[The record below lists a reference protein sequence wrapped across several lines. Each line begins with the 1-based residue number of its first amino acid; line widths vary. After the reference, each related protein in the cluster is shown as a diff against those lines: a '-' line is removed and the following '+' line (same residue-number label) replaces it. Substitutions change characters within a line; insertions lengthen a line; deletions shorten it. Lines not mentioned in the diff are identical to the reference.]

1 MKRRAFCR
9 FGLLAPL
16 GLAAMP
22 MLRAAVPTSAPVPD
36 GQPHAFGFAQGRF
49 TLDGQPWQIR
59 SGELHPLRI
68 AKADWLHR
76 IRMAKAMGLNTIA
89 LYLMWNALETAPGQ
103 FDLDSGERDFVGFIR
118 LCQQEGLWVY
128 LRPGPYVCAEWTLGG
143 LPPYLLREANIRLR
157 DRHDARYMAAVERYI
172 GAIAPR
178 IAPLMA
184 SAGGP
189 VLMLQIENEYSMHGS
204 DVGYLQALAALWRAH
219 GVEGPFSLAEG
230 LKDLRRR
237 QAMLPGAALG
247 LDGPDLH
254 DLQAATA
261 FAGQAPVWVSEGYPG
276 WLTHWGEPKF
286 ARRDYAPLLRRIA
299 AAGYSF
305 NLYVVHGGT
314 NFGLSAGANA
324 EDDGS
329 QFQPALTSYDYGAPI
344 DEAGRAT
351 PAYFTLRKIIAAQA
365 DTPPPPLPAAPR
377 RAHFDA
383 VQARPVAALWD
394 NLGPALQ
401 TDTPIDNQRLLGQ
414 DQGLV
419 LYRRQIGAG
428 QALHLG
434 QIHDYAVVHLDGRE
448 LDHVSRVRHSRL
460 HSALQL
466 RLPDAAQDTRDL
478 DVLVDSF
485 GHINFGPALGDR
497 KGLLGPVRLDGQ
509 ELHGWEVRGLA
520 LDADPTPS
528 LRPLQAP
535 PQRPGLF
542 FATELTIDQPGDVY
556 LDMRDWR
563 KGYLWVNGRLL
574 GRYWDIG
581 PQQCLYCPGA
591 WLRAG
596 ANQVLILDLHRL
608 QPGLV
613 RCADGLVPTPATQPV
628 ASLPSPQDRA
638 CI

>member
-36 GQPHAFGFAQGRF
+36 GRPHTFGFAQGRF

-103 FDLDSGERDFVGFIR
+103 FDLDSDERDFVGFIR

-204 DVGYLQALAALWRAH
+204 DVGYLQALAALWRGH

-276 WLTHWGEPKF
+276 WLTHWGEAQF

-351 PAYFTLRKIIAAQA
+351 PAYFTLRRIIAAQA

-419 LYRRQIGAG
+419 LYRRRIGAG
-428 QALHLG
+428 QSLHLG
-434 QIHDYAVVHLDGRE
+434 QVHDYAVVHLDGRE
-448 LDHVSRVRHSRL
+448 LDHVSRVRHPRL

-466 RLPDAAQDTRDL
+466 RLPDAAQDTREL
-478 DVLVDSF
+478 EVLVDSF

-497 KGLLGPVRLDGQ
+497 KGLLGPV
-509 ELHGWEVRGLA
+509 
-520 LDADPTPS
+520 
-528 LRPLQAP
+528 
-535 PQRPGLF
+535 
-542 FATELTIDQPGDVY
+542 
-556 LDMRDWR
+556 
-563 KGYLWVNGRLL
+563 
-574 GRYWDIG
+574 
-581 PQQCLYCPGA
+581 
-591 WLRAG
+591 
-596 ANQVLILDLHRL
+596 
-608 QPGLV
+608 
-613 RCADGLVPTPATQPV
+613 
-628 ASLPSPQDRA
+628 
-638 CI
+638 

>member
-1 MKRRAFCR
+1 MKRRAFCQ

-22 MLRAAVPTSAPVPD
+22 VLRAAAPRLAAIPD
-36 GQPHAFGFAQGRF
+36 GKPHTFGFAQARF
-49 TLDGQPWQIR
+49 TLDGKPWQIR

-157 DRHDARYMAAVERYI
+157 NRHDARYMAAVERYI

-276 WLTHWGEPKF
+276 WLTHWGEPQF
-286 ARRDYAPLLRRIA
+286 AHRDYAPLLHRIA

-419 LYRRQIGAG
+419 LYRRRIGAG
-428 QALHLG
+428 QSLHLG
-434 QIHDYAVVHLDGRE
+434 QVHDYAVVHLDRRE
-448 LDHVSRVRHSRL
+448 LDHVSRVRHPRL

-466 RLPDAAQDTRDL
+466 HLPDAAQDTREL

-520 LDADPTPS
+520 LDADPTPA

-542 FATELTIDQPGDVY
+542 FATEFTLDQPGDVH

-638 CI
+638 CT

>member
-22 MLRAAVPTSAPVPD
+22 VLRAAAPRLAPIPD
-36 GQPHAFGFAQGRF
+36 GKPHTFGFAQGRF

-89 LYLMWNALETAPGQ
+89 LYLMWNTLETAPGQ

-219 GVEGPFSLAEG
+219 GVDGPFSLAEG

-276 WLTHWGEPKF
+276 WLTHWGEPQF

-351 PAYFTLRKIIAAQA
+351 PAYFALRKIIAARA
-365 DTPPPPLPAAPR
+365 DMPAPPVPAAPH

-383 VQARPVAALWD
+383 VQANPVAALWD

-419 LYRRQIGAG
+419 LYRRRIGVG

-434 QIHDYAVVHLDGRE
+434 QVHDYAVVHLDGRE
-448 LDHVSRVRHSRL
+448 LDHVSRMRHPRV

-466 RLPDAAQDTRDL
+466 RLPDAERDTRDL
-478 DVLVDSF
+478 EVLVDSF

-509 ELHGWEVRGLA
+509 DLHGWEVRGLA

-528 LRPLQAP
+528 LRPLQTS

-542 FATELTIDQPGDVY
+542 FATTFTLDQPGDVH

-608 QPGLV
+608 QPGLL
-613 RCADGLVPTPATQPV
+613 RCADGLVPAPATQAFAP
-628 ASLPSPQDRA
+628 LPSPQDRA
-638 CI
+638 CT

>member
-22 MLRAAVPTSAPVPD
+22 MLRAAVPASAPVPD
-36 GQPHAFGFAQGRF
+36 GRPHAFDFAQGRF

-89 LYLMWNALETAPGQ
+89 LYLMWNALETAPGR

-143 LPPYLLREANIRLR
+143 LPPYLLREANICLR

-276 WLTHWGEPKF
+276 WLTHWGEPQF
-286 ARRDYAPLLRRIA
+286 AHRDYAPLLRRIA

-365 DTPPPPLPAAPR
+365 DTPPLPLPAAPR
-377 RAHFDA
+377 RAQFDA
-383 VQARPVAALWD
+383 VETKPVAALWD

-419 LYRRQIGAG
+419 LYRRRIGAG
-428 QALHLG
+428 RTLHLG
-434 QIHDYAVVHLDGRE
+434 QVHDYAVVYLDGRE
-448 LDHVSRVRHSRL
+448 LDHVSRVRHPRL

-466 RLPDAAQDTRDL
+466 RLPDAAQDTREL
-478 DVLVDSF
+478 EVLVDSF

-520 LDADPTPS
+520 LDTDPTPS

-542 FATELTIDQPGDVY
+542 FATEFTLHQPGDVH

-638 CI
+638 CT

>member
-22 MLRAAVPTSAPVPD
+22 MLRAAVPASAPVPD
-36 GQPHAFGFAQGRF
+36 GRPHAFGFAQGRF
-49 TLDGQPWQIR
+49 MLDGQPWQIR

-143 LPPYLLREANIRLR
+143 LPPYLLRQANIRLR

-219 GVEGPFSLAEG
+219 GVDGPFSLAEG

-276 WLTHWGEPKF
+276 WLTHWGEPQF
-286 ARRDYAPLLRRIA
+286 ARRDYTPLLRRIA

-351 PAYFTLRKIIAAQA
+351 PAYFALRKIITAQA
-365 DTPPPPLPAAPR
+365 DMPAPPVPAAPR

-383 VQARPVAALWD
+383 VQANPVAALWD

-414 DQGLV
+414 DLGLV
-419 LYRRQIGAG
+419 LYRRRIGVG

-434 QIHDYAVVHLDGRE
+434 QVHDYAVVHLDGRE
-448 LDHVSRVRHSRL
+448 LDHVSRMRHPRV

-466 RLPDAAQDTRDL
+466 RLPDAERDTRDL
-478 DVLVDSF
+478 EVLVDSF

-509 ELHGWEVRGLA
+509 DLHGWEVRGLA

-542 FATELTIDQPGDVY
+542 FATEFTLDQPGDVH

-608 QPGLV
+608 QPGLL
-613 RCADGLVPTPATQPV
+613 RCADGLVPAPATQAFAP
-628 ASLPSPQDRA
+628 LPSPQDRA
-638 CI
+638 CT

>member
-22 MLRAAVPTSAPVPD
+22 MLRAAVPASAPVPD
-36 GQPHAFGFAQGRF
+36 GRPHTFGFAQGSF

-143 LPPYLLREANIRLR
+143 LPPYLLRDANIRLR

-254 DLQAATA
+254 DLRAATA

-276 WLTHWGEPKF
+276 WLTHWGEPQF

-351 PAYFTLRKIIAAQA
+351 PAYFALRQIITAQA
-365 DTPPPPLPAAPR
+365 DTPAPPVPAAPR
-377 RAHFDA
+377 RAHFEA
-383 VQARPVAALWD
+383 VQATPVAALWD

-419 LYRRQIGAG
+419 LYRRRIGPG

-434 QIHDYAVVHLDGRE
+434 QVHDYAVAHVDGRE
-448 LDHVSRVRHSRL
+448 LDHVSRVRHPRL

-466 RLPDAAQDTRDL
+466 RLPDAAKDTRDL
-478 DVLVDSF
+478 EVLVDSF

-520 LDADPTPS
+520 LDADPMPS

-542 FATELTIDQPGDVY
+542 FATEFTLDQPGDVH

-608 QPGLV
+608 QPGQV
-613 RCADGLVPTPATQPV
+613 HCADGLVPAQPTQAIAPL
-628 ASLPSPQDRA
+628 SSPQDRA
-638 CI
+638 CT